1 MRRLLRTVGW
11 TEYGGDELLLA
22 TLACAALAWAL
33 WVGLGPP
40 AALLALP
47 PWLFVVWFFRDPDR
61 RAPADPALWV
71 APADGTVQDIE
82 EVDEPSFLG
91 GRAVRVGIF
100 LSPLDVHVNRAPCA
114 GTVVHVRY
122 RAGEFLPAYNAQA
135 PERNEAVEMGLLT
148 RDGLRVLV
156 KQISGV
162 VARRIVCEAR
172 LGQELPRGARYGMIK
187 FGSRTEVYLPVWA
200 SYRVVAKMGQRVRGG
215 ETAVV
220 EPAGA
225 EHRV

>member
-1 MRRLLRTVGW
+1 
-11 TEYGGDELLLA
+11 
-22 TLACAALAWAL
+22 
-33 WVGLGPP
+33 
-40 AALLALP
+40 
-47 PWLFVVWFFRDPDR
+47 
-61 RAPADPALWV
+61 
-71 APADGTVQDIE
+71 
-82 EVDEPSFLG
+82 
-91 GRAVRVGIF
+91 
-100 LSPLDVHVNRAPCA
+100 
-114 GTVVHVRY
+114 
-122 RAGEFLPAYNAQA
+122 
-135 PERNEAVEMGLLT
+135 MGLLT

-200 SYRVVAKMGQRVRGG
+200 SYRVVAKTGQRVRGG